1 MIWSVAVL
9 IVGIVMMAVGFSLN
23 LINSKSK
30 NDINRIRIAIDAN
43 EKRIQI
49 LERQSDVIVN
59 ELQHISKQMDTLLKN
74 NRSKEG

>member
-59 ELQHISKQMDTLLKN
+59 DLQHISKQMDILIK
-74 NRSKEG
+74 KK